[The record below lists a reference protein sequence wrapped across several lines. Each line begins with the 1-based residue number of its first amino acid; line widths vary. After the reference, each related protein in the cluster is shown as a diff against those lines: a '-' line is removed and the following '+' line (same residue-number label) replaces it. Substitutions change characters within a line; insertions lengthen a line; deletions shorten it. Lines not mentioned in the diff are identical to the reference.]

1 MLIFKIAFE
10 PMALDSSLT
19 LAVSPRILSFKNAAL
34 LFFNESFLFMSPL
47 FQIFRP
53 ETSEAAQN
61 ELYEQAA
68 SRIGERVSLQQVS
81 VQF

>member
-19 LAVSPRILSFKNAAL
+19 LAVSPRILSFKNAL

-68 SRIGERVSLQQVS
+68 SGIGERVSLQQVS

>member
-19 LAVSPRILSFKNAAL
+19 LAVSPRILSFKIAL

>member
-1 MLIFKIAFE
+1 
-10 PMALDSSLT
+10 
-19 LAVSPRILSFKNAAL
+19 
-34 LFFNESFLFMSPL
+34 MSPL

>member
-10 PMALDSSLT
+10 PMALDSSLM
-19 LAVSPRILSFKNAAL
+19 LAVSPRILSFKNAL
-34 LFFNESFLFMSPL
+34 LFFNEGFLFISPL

>member
-19 LAVSPRILSFKNAAL
+19 LAVSPRILSFKNAL
-34 LFFNESFLFMSPL
+34 LFFKSFLFMSPL

>member
-1 MLIFKIAFE
+1 
-10 PMALDSSLT
+10 
-19 LAVSPRILSFKNAAL
+19 
-34 LFFNESFLFMSPL
+34 MSPL

-68 SRIGERVSLQQVS
+68 SGIGERVSLQQVS

>member
-19 LAVSPRILSFKNAAL
+19 LAVSPCILSFKNAL

>member
-19 LAVSPRILSFKNAAL
+19 LAVSPPILSFKNAL

>member
-19 LAVSPRILSFKNAAL
+19 LAVSPRTLSFKNAL

>member
-10 PMALDSSLT
+10 PMALESSLM
-19 LAVSPRILSFKNAAL
+19 LAVSPRMLSFKNAL

>member
-1 MLIFKIAFE
+1 MLIFKIEFE
-10 PMALDSSLT
+10 PMALESSLM
-19 LAVSPRILSFKNAAL
+19 LAVSPRMLSFKNAL
-34 LFFNESFLFMSPL
+34 LFFNEGFLFMSPL

>member
-19 LAVSPRILSFKNAAL
+19 LAVSLRILSFKNAL

>member
-19 LAVSPRILSFKNAAL
+19 LVVSPHILSFKNAL

>member
-19 LAVSPRILSFKNAAL
+19 LAVSPRILSFKNVL

>member
-10 PMALDSSLT
+10 PMALDSSLM
-19 LAVSPRILSFKNAAL
+19 LAVSPRMLSFKNAL

>member
-10 PMALDSSLT
+10 PMALDSSLM
-19 LAVSPRILSFKNAAL
+19 LAVFSRILSFKNAL
-34 LFFNESFLFMSPL
+34 LFFNEGFLFISPL

>member
-10 PMALDSSLT
+10 PMALDSSFT
-19 LAVSPRILSFKNAAL
+19 LAVSPRILSFKNAL